1 MRDSER
7 HVNTAAPTNLSEGPT
22 EVKCPQCKR
31 GLLHVV
37 TRAGRPQLVCH
48 ECEGDLADAPQRG
61 ADRAGSAS
69 RDNSA
74 IVWASTSA
82 SKGLLK

>member
-7 HVNTAAPTNLSEGPT
+7 HVNAGAPDNLIEGPT
-22 EVKCPQCKR
+22 EVRCPHCKR

-37 TRAGRPQLVCH
+37 ARTGRHQLVCH
-48 ECEGDLADAPQRG
+48 ECDGSLEDGPQRG
-61 ADRAGSAS
+61 ADRSSAS
-69 RDNSA
+69 SRDSSA
-74 IVWASTSA
+74 MVWASTSA

>member
-7 HVNTAAPTNLSEGPT
+7 HAISGAPGNLIEGPT

-37 TRAGRPQLVCH
+37 MRAGRHQLVCH
-48 ECEGDLADAPQRG
+48 ECEGPPDESQPA
-61 ADRAGSAS
+61 ADRSDPS
-69 RDNSA
+69 HDSSA
-74 IVWASTSA
+74 IV
-82 SKGLLK
+82 